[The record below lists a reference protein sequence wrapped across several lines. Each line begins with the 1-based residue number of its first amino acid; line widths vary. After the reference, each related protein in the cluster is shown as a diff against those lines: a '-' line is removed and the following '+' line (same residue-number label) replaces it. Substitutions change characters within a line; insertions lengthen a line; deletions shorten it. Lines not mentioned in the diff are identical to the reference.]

1 LQSKKSTIGLR
12 IPNNLIARTI
22 VEQLGRPILSASLP
36 GDMVEEYTDP
46 ELMHEKFENL
56 VDIVVDG
63 GNGGIV
69 PSTIIDCTQPAYE
82 LVRQGAGIW
91 EMD

>member
-1 LQSKKSTIGLR
+1 
-12 IPNNLIARTI
+12 
-22 VEQLGRPILSASLP
+22 
-36 GDMVEEYTDP
+36 MVEEYTDP